1 MTVDLQN
8 LTRTELEDLKSQ
20 VEKALVDAAKKDLQA
35 ALVAAEKAVADHGY
49 SLSDITGLSA
59 GRKGKVK
66 VKSNAPA
73 KYSNPADTS
82 QTWTGKGR
90 QPTWFK
96 AAISNGILPEAME
109 I

>member
-1 MTVDLQN
+1 MTIDVQN
-8 LTRTELEDLKSQ
+8 LTRAELEDLKIQ

-49 SLSDITGLSA
+49 SLSDITGLTT

-73 KYSNPADTS
+73 RYSNPADPS

-96 AAISNGILPEAME
+96 VAILNGTLPEAMK